1 MKHTLLSIRGAEM
14 PAPGAFPVPGSTRKG
29 SLVKAGSFQVPAL
42 IADIGP
48 EATKRYFEFFTVPI
62 RNKNTRMAYC
72 HAIGQFLDRCERA
85 GFRGLEDIEP
95 ITVAAYIETLQR
107 QAAPP
112 TVKQHMAAIRMLFSW
127 LTEKGVLAMNPAR
140 EVKTEK
146 FSRTEGKTPAFVN
159 GEVQQL
165 LDVIEAST
173 HTGLRDRALLGVL
186 AYTFARIGAVV
197 NLKVGDCYPSGK
209 RFLLRFK
216 EKGGKEKELPVHHK
230 LEEILDQ
237 YLKATGLDKEP
248 ESPLFPAALGKTGKL
263 SRRPLVRT
271 DAADMLKRRL
281 KQAGLP
287 AHYSPHSFRATGITN
302 FLENGGTLEVAQRIA
317 GHADS
322 RTTKLYDRRGQKVL
336 VEDMERIR
344 Y

>member
-1 MKHTLLSIRGAEM
+1 MSDSELAVVSVDSFS
-14 PAPGAFPVPGSTRKG
+14 APGLIARADPTTRK
-29 SLVKAGSFQVPAL
+29 KF
-42 IADIGP
+42 
-48 EATKRYFEFFTVPI
+48 FEFFTVPI
-62 RNKNTRMAYC
+62 RNAHTRAAYYR
-72 HAIGQFLDRCERA
+72 AIQQFLAWCERA
-85 GFRGLEDIEP
+85 GYEQLEDIEP

-140 EVKTEK
+140 EVKTER
-146 FSRTEGKTPAFVN
+146 FSRTEGKTPAFVE
-159 GEVQQL
+159 GEVQKL
-165 LDVIEAST
+165 LNTIQTST

-197 NLKVGDCYPSGK
+197 NLKVEDYYPSGK

-230 LEEILDQ
+230 LEELLDQ
-237 YLKATGLDKEP
+237 YLKTTGLENEP
-248 ESPLFPAALGKTGKL
+248 GSPLFPASIGKTGKVA
-263 SRRPLVRT
+263 RRPLVRT

-281 KQAGLP
+281 KQAGLS

-302 FLENGGTLEVAQRIA
+302 FLENDGTLEAAQRIA

-336 VEDMERIR
+336 LEDMERIR